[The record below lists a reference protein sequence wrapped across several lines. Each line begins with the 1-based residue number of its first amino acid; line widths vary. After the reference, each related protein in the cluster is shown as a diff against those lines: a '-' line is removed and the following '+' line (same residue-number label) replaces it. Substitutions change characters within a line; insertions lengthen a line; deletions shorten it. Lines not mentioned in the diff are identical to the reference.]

1 MFLEVQDL
9 VSGYFEDMDILHGV
23 SVRAEKDKITCVLG
37 PNGSGK
43 TTLLKTIYGFLKP
56 KQGTVL
62 YDDED
67 ITNSSPHAML
77 RRGISYIPQES
88 GLFPHLTVEE
98 NLLLGGWTIRRK
110 RETIMQRIQDLY
122 GKFPFLQKRRA
133 SKAGFLS
140 GGQQKIL
147 EICKGLVVD
156 PTLMLVDEPT
166 AGLAPIASAE
176 VYETLETLAREG
188 RTLLLVDQ
196 NVRKATLLSDY
207 VYFLE
212 LGRNKL
218 QGPREEFERRLEE
231 MISLWGFHRTT

>member
-1 MFLEVQDL
+1 MFLEVEAL

-23 SVRAEKDKITCVLG
+23 SLRANKEKITVVLG

-56 KQGTVL
+56 KSGRVL
-62 YDDED
+62 YNGED
-67 ITNSSPHAML
+67 ITGASPHAML

-88 GLFPHLTVEE
+88 GLFHYLTVEE
-98 NLLLGGWTIRRK
+98 NLMLGGWTIRRRK
-110 RETIMQRIQDLY
+110 NTVMQRIQELY
-122 GKFPFLQKRRA
+122 DKFPFLERRR
-133 SKAGFLS
+133 STKAGYLS

-156 PTLMLVDEPT
+156 PILMLVDEPT

-176 VYETLETLAREG
+176 VYDTLEGLAGEG
-188 RTLLLVDQ
+188 RTILLVDQ

-218 QGPREEFERRLEE
+218 EGPREEFEKRLEE